1 MLARRHQ
8 DGDASDE
15 GEGEGEEGAASEYD
29 QPRGKQAGDPE
40 IKREE
45 GGETK
50 ERMGRKE
57 EKKGLH
63 SAKNHAAA
71 EEGKRSVGWVGG
83 STNTHTRERIPGRSR
98 RRFSFPPPLPPLS
111 SQDISEPLS
120 PSSAA
125 SPLFL
130 LHFFTSAGKRGR
142 RK

>member
-1 MLARRHQ
+1 MEGGRSRVNRKDRECVGKAPPRRRRLRIVE
-8 DGDASDE
+8 D
-15 GEGEGEEGAASEYD
+15 EGEEGAASEYD

-45 GGETK
+45 VGETK

-83 STNTHTRERIPGRSR
+83 STNTHTRERIAGRSR
-98 RRFSFPPPLPPLS
+98 RRFSSPPLPPLS
-111 SQDISEPLS
+111 
-120 PSSAA
+120 
-125 SPLFL
+125 
-130 LHFFTSAGKRGR
+130 
-142 RK
+142 

>member
-1 MLARRHQ
+1 MEGGRSRVNREDRECVGKAPPRRRRLRIVE
-8 DGDASDE
+8 D
-15 GEGEGEEGAASEYD
+15 EGEEGAASEYD

-83 STNTHTRERIPGRSR
+83 STNTHTHERIPGRSR
-98 RRFSFPPPLPPLS
+98 RRFSFPPPSPRWWGCFLTKIFLPF
-111 SQDISEPLS
+111 DEK
-120 PSSAA
+120 
-125 SPLFL
+125 LF
-130 LHFFTSAGKRGR
+130 
-142 RK
+142 